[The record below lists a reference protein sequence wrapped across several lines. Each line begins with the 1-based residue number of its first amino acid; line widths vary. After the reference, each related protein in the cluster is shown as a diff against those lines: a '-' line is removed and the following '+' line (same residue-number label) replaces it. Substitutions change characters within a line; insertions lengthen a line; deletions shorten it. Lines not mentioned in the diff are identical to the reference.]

1 MGIEF
6 LLNRLDTIRLAVFFH
21 LGGTRIVA
29 ICNQKGGVGKTT
41 SAVNLSVALST
52 LGKKVLLI
60 DLDPQANSSVTFF
73 GFDVFSS
80 PRSVYNVL
88 IEENVSVREVIK
100 RASEG
105 IDVLPSNLNLAGAE
119 LELTGSIAGETA
131 LRDKLSPIQGE
142 YDFIFIDCPPALNI
156 FTINALVAATEVFVC
171 VQPSFLPMVGTEQ
184 LTRTVKIVKDRL
196 NKELRISGV
205 ILTLCDERKIISRE
219 SINEINRYF
228 SDVVY
233 DSRIRVDVKLEEAPS
248 HTKSIF
254 GYAPDSHGAE
264 DYMNL
269 AREVIRR
276 VQG

>member
-1 MGIEF
+1 M
-6 LLNRLDTIRLAVFFH
+6 AVF
-21 LGGTRIVA
+21 LVLAETRIVA

-41 SAVNLSVALST
+41 SAVNLSVALGT
-52 LGKKVLLI
+52 LGKRVLLI

-88 IEENVSVREVIK
+88 IEDNINVRDVIR

-131 LRDKLSPIQGE
+131 LRDKLSPIQGD
-142 YDFIFIDCPPALNI
+142 YDFVFIDCPPALNI
-156 FTINALVAATEVFVC
+156 FTINALVAATDVFVC

-248 HTKSIF
+248 HMKSVF
-254 GYAPDSHGAE
+254 AYAPDSHGAE

-269 AREVIRR
+269 AKEVVRR
-276 VQG
+276 VER

>member
-1 MGIEF
+1 MAGS
-6 LLNRLDTIRLAVFFH
+6 RV
-21 LGGTRIVA
+21 VA
-29 ICNQKGGVGKTT
+29 LCNQKGGVGKTT

-60 DLDPQANSSVTFF
+60 DLDPQANSSVSFF

-88 IEENVSVREVIK
+88 VNENVSVREII
-100 RASEG
+100 RRSDEG
-105 IDVLPSNLNLAGAE
+105 IDILPSNLNLAGAE

-131 LRDKLSPIQGE
+131 LRDKLSPVQGD
-142 YDFIFIDCPPALNI
+142 YDYVFIDCPPALNI
-156 FTINALVAATEVFVC
+156 FTINALVAATDVFVC

-184 LTRTVKIVKDRL
+184 LTRTVKIVRDRL
-196 NKELRISGV
+196 NKQLRISGV
-205 ILTLCDERKIISRE
+205 ILTMCDERKIISRE

-228 SDVVY
+228 SDVVF

-254 GYAPDSHGAE
+254 KYAPDSHGAE

-269 AREVIRR
+269 AKEVIRR